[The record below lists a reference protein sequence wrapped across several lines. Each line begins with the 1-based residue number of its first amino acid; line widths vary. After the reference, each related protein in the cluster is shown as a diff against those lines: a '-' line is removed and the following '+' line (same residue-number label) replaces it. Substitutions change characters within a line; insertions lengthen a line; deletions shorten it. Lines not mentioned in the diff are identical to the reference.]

1 MWDKLFA
8 WLRVAWDSGAETQR
22 NSKLIRETMEQNEQ
36 FARMIQLLFVQQAH
50 ERELRDK
57 DVARLSGELENLKQ
71 SVENRIQE
79 AERRALIEAENCE
92 LRLRLEM
99 AQQMKQLPP
108 LERMDK

>member
-1 MWDKLFA
+1 MFA

-50 ERELRDK
+50 ERELREK
-57 DVARLSGELENLKQ
+57 EVARLEREVESAKQ
-71 SVENRIQE
+71 SMENRLRE
-79 AERRALIEAENCE
+79 AESRAALEAENRE

-99 AQQMKQLPP
+99 AQQMRQLPP
-108 LERMDK
+108 QEKPDNR